1 MPFQNASFQTLS
13 TMPDLFVRAEIAN
26 GSLPLNVFAQNVAKA
41 DWWGTPTMLDV
52 SSRHGQGISRMSLRW
67 GRRGSQPAFA
77 YDAAA
82 DVLAASV
89 AGCTDLLVGLTHFGG
104 IAVWAYSSAKSALL
118 DWRAAGDGESRAGDG
133 GRAAFKMR
141 EAMKKYAYRY
151 VFLFGGGGARGM
163 AGGTHEEASIVY
175 VGEQLSDGTYDKL
188 GDGGLLRYH
197 EAAKPRRLAV
207 RWRVGKAGYAAYFRF
222 DGDRLQ
228 ELFDRFYGAHPD
240 TRADFIVRIDA
251 ERGGHGLSLYR
262 YGLQQPMAVP
272 AEAYELIVF
281 KNRLEHYR
289 SANYSQGRGAWIW

>member
-133 GRAAFKMR
+133 SRAAFKMR

-151 VFLFGGGGARGM
+151 VFIFGGGGERGM
-163 AGGTHEEASIVY
+163 AGGGRGEASLVC
-175 VGEQLSDGTYDKL
+175 VEEQLSDGTHDKL
-188 GDGGLLRYH
+188 NDGTLLRYH

-207 RWRVGKAGYAAYFRF
+207 KWRVGKDGYAAYFWF
-222 DGDRLQ
+222 CGDSLQ
-228 ELFDRFYGAHPD
+228 ELFGRFYDAHPD
-240 TRADFIVRIDA
+240 TRADFIIRIDA
-251 ERGGHGLSLYR
+251 ERGGCRLSLFR
-262 YGLQQPMAVP
+262 YGLPQPLAVP
-272 AEAYELIVF
+272 EEAYELIVF
-281 KNRLEHYR
+281 KNRLELCR